1 LKTPKAKILH
11 RKRTIEKTFSQ
22 QSQEATLQDAG
33 EDADSESEAEFGG
46 NEAEPKRQ
54 CLSRT

>member
-1 LKTPKAKILH
+1 MLH

-22 QSQEATLQDAG
+22 QSQEATLQDAAAG

>member
-1 LKTPKAKILH
+1 MLH

>member
-1 LKTPKAKILH
+1 MLH

-22 QSQEATLQDAG
+22 QSQQEATLQDAG

-46 NEAEPKRQ
+46 NEADARKIV
-54 CLSRT
+54 